1 MLGKHPLSTN
11 LTMINRIR
19 ALAKLLS
26 ARKAQKTVSNLLIFL
41 LLAFVLW
48 TGSALA
54 ATPNGGIA
62 ILLSD
67 SEEAYRQQATAFS
80 NEVDMKTEVFN
91 LQGDETRDPGLKD
104 RLLATKPALIYAL
117 GARAAYT
124 AKIWTEDHQEIP
136 VLFAM
141 VLNWQRYNLL
151 EGRTNMA
158 GIAAEM
164 APGTQFANMT
174 LFSPTVKRIGL
185 LYSSFSTALLAQAR
199 KEAALLGLELVAE
212 PIEHSE
218 DFQRGFKK
226 LSGQVDAFWVLNDPV
241 IYTLVNLDWLED
253 RCLKEKLLCVGQSKN
268 LAKMGL
274 TLTVNPE
281 MNQIGIQAASMVQN
295 ILLRGQKPC
304 EIRVME
310 PIGTQLLVN
319 SKTAERI
326 GLILSPQAL
335 SMATSV
341 IDR

>member
-1 MLGKHPLSTN
+1 MRTSTG
-11 LTMINRIR
+11 LFS
-19 ALAKLLS
+19 AKET
-26 ARKAQKTVSNLLIFL
+26 QTIIPNHLILL
-41 LLAFVLW
+41 LLAIGLW
-48 TGSALA
+48 MGSATCA
-54 ATPNGGIA
+54 AAPSGGIA

-67 SEEAYRQQATAFS
+67 SEEAFQQQATAFS
-80 NEVDMKTEVFN
+80 GEVDLKTEVFN
-91 LQGDETRDPGLKD
+91 LQGDEARDPDLKD

-117 GARAAYT
+117 GAKAAYA
-124 AKIWTEDHQEIP
+124 AKLWTQDHQEIP

-151 EGRTNMA
+151 EGNSNMT

-185 LYSSFSTALLAQAR
+185 LYSPHSTTLLAQAR

-212 PIEHSE
+212 PIEQSA

-226 LSGQVDAFWVLNDPV
+226 LSGQVDAFWVLNDP
-241 IYTLVNLDWLED
+241 ILYTLENLDWLEN
-253 RCLKEKLLCVGQSKN
+253 RCLKEKLLCVGQSRN

-281 MNQIGIQAASMVQN
+281 MNQIAIQAAAMTKN
-295 ILLRGQKPC
+295 ILQHNQRPSD
-304 EIRVME
+304 IRVME
-310 PIGTQLLVN
+310 PLSTQLLVN
-319 SKTAERI
+319 RKTAEHI

-341 IDR
+341 IDK